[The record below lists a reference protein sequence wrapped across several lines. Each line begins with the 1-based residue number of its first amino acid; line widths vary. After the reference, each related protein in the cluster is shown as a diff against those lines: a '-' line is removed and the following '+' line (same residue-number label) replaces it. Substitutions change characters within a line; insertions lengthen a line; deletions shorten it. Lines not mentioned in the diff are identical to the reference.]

1 MSDVCV
7 TDSMA
12 FPSQVQ
18 QCVQMHVLK
27 YELDGT
33 VSSELNCT
41 SHECVVSEFS
51 LQSCADNG
59 YLGYQH
65 SSWLSSVGYRL
76 LGVQIK
82 GWHFP

>member
-33 VSSELNCT
+33 KCLLRVEL
-41 SHECVVSEFS
+41 CVVSEFS

-65 SSWLSSVGYRL
+65 SSWLSCVGYQL